1 MAFKP
6 FKKNGPLLQATTS
19 EASSRKVTALP
30 EKSIGE
36 KGREGEQALAD
47 WFSDHGLAYVA
58 VGQNK
63 DTFARMFRQEVKRPD
78 FLLLFDSLGMIA
90 VDAKNITPYQPNK
103 IVYYTLP
110 LEEEVKKA
118 ISFERIFRMPVWYAV
133 MENTGHGVCWHW
145 ISALKAVEVGFVETN
160 AEKGVQ
166 FLKIK
171 RDDFVR
177 ISTGADLAKLY
188 LQRLPALK
196 NLSSLPLGA

>member
-1 MAFKP
+1 MAFIP
-6 FKKNGPLLQATTS
+6 SKKNVPLLKPRTS
-19 EASSRKVTALP
+19 EALPQKIATPP

-36 KGREGEQALAD
+36 KGREGEQALGD
-47 WFSDHGLAYVA
+47 WFSENGLAYVA

-63 DTFARMFRQEVKRPD
+63 DTFARLFRHEVKRPD

-90 VDAKNITPYQPNK
+90 VDAKNITHYQPNK

-118 ISFERIFRMPVWYAV
+118 IAFERIFRMPVWYAV
-133 MENTGHGVCWHW
+133 MEKVGPEVCWHW

-196 NLSSLPLGA
+196 NLSRLPLGA